1 MLKGK
6 NKLDN
11 NNIYIRIFIFYL
23 ENKIKYV
30 DFFVIIFIDLRW

>member
-11 NNIYIRIFIFYL
+11 NNIYIRKFLFI
-23 ENKIKYV
+23 ENKIKYEY
-30 DFFVIIFIDLRW
+30 FFVIIFIDLR